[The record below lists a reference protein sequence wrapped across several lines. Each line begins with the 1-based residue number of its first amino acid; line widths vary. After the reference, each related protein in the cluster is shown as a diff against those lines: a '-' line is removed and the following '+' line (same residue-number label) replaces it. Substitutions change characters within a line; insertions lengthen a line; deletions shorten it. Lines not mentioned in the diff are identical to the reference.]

1 MATTVTA
8 LHNSDARPSGK
19 WPRDLAP
26 WFESCDLPDHL
37 RTTIL
42 VMLRRDRQGLQLWM
56 CITRLAVELGVCRRT
71 VQRRIRRLE
80 EFKVIRR
87 IFEANTRPFPERPDY
102 FRPSATYEAHPEAVK
117 IRPTWKDFEG
127 MRATHRRFRVKS
139 ATQHWRRQKSP
150 HLLRT
155 SGHSSLPAQ
164 EAALQAAPRSAAAPV
179 PVGPVPP
186 RDSLGQPSGRKS
198 RRLTSREGPQLVAKM
213 AELMRGHTRQ
223 QQIDGYSFNLQ
234 PDDPRYRA
242 PMSQEKALISA
253 CMTLGITEEDAREHL
268 KLCCWKFEDSQQEG
282 TPVREK
288 NVSM

>member
-8 LHNSDARPSGK
+8 LHNSDVRPSGK

-37 RTTIL
+37 RATIL
-42 VMLRRDRQGLQLWM
+42 VMLKRDRQGLQLWM

-80 EFKVIRR
+80 EFKVIKRV
-87 IFEANTRPFPERPDY
+87 FEANTRPFPERPDY

-117 IRPTWKDFEG
+117 IRPTWKEFEG

-139 ATQHWRRQKSP
+139 ATQHWRCQKSP
-150 HLLRT
+150 HLLR
-155 SGHSSLPAQ
+155 SSAHSSLPAQ
-164 EAALQAAPRSAAAPV
+164 EPAAQTAPLSTAFPV
-179 PVGPVPP
+179 PLAPVPP
-186 RDSLGQPSGRKS
+186 RDSLRQPSERKP

-213 AELMRGHTRQ
+213 AELMRGCYGSMPTKFGESVWV
-223 QQIDGYSFNLQ
+223 DE
-234 PDDPRYRA
+234 DDSCYRA

-268 KLCCWKFEDSQQEG
+268 KLCCWKFAESKQS
-282 TPVREK
+282 P
-288 NVSM
+288 